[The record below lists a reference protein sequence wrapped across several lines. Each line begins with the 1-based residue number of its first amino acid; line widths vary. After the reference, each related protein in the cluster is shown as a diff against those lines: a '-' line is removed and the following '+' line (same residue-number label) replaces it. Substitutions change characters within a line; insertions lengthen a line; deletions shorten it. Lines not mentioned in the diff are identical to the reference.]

1 MGNAGTSVGRII
13 GNVKDQGTSNKN
25 IVKSLESIFK
35 LFSNYN
41 IFNNEYI
48 NTIFENINSG
58 NFTSTDSV
66 SGNQT
71 VTSISIP
78 YATGKNVIIHLIYD
92 SATNTYFFEIPSELT
107 TNSSKN
113 SIAYIIQPD
122 GTING
127 KFLLADGKEIP
138 FNTSSKDA
146 SPNET
151 FIQFLGG

>member
-1 MGNAGTSVGRII
+1 MGNACVYC
-13 GNVKDQGTSNKN
+13 GNVVKQGNDNNSF
-25 IVKSLESIFK
+25 VKSLESIFK
-35 LFSNYN
+35 LLSKYN

-48 NTIFENINSG
+48 NTIFQNLNSG
-58 NFTSTDSV
+58 NFNSISEITKNI
-66 SGNQT
+66 NQT

-78 YATGKNVIIHLIYD
+78 YTTGKNVIIHLIYD
-92 SATNTYFFEIPSELT
+92 SSTNTYFFEIPSELT
-107 TNSSKN
+107 ANNSKN